1 MIVYDP
7 SEIFST
13 LWWMEGSVIPGILF
27 LAAISGMN
35 GIVAVYFKENYN
47 YYITSTT
54 HSLMASTLGF
64 FLILKNC
71 LAFFHFH
78 SAKRT
83 VHDLLDAMRTL
94 AIHVQAYGVA
104 RSEDEARDIVN
115 TYTNLSKHLV
125 VMFYSLTL
133 HLRKQNVLPPKSRL
147 PLYLYPWELS
157 KWNEA
162 TVRPL
167 ACLVMINNDI
177 SKLRNK
183 GIYSDQVACMMSK
196 EVKRM
201 TQIFGEMEKLKDSPT
216 IPFAYYQFCNWTT
229 LAYSLTVPAAIGTYD
244 TYYTA
249 TSLLSFF
256 VAALFIGLNFIGNL
270 LQNPFGLGPNDIP
283 LEQWGQSL
291 ENELYQHFPIFKFRF
306 GAFPLFVEDF
316 TAYPPEDR
324 RALYKDDSS
333 ITMFHKPSAWIVT
346 RNKIRAAMR
355 LGNRKLKKFREAK
368 PTREAIVAEI
378 MRDRRKQA
386 FDDMSLL
393 VQQFGEILS
402 CSVLTFNP
410 LRRCGA
416 KGQGGIKQKRNAEV
430 LEGCSR
436 RISFTPSRN
445 F

>member
-1 MIVYDP
+1 VKRLAK
-7 SEIFST
+7 SE
-13 LWWMEGSVIPGILF
+13 
-27 LAAISGMN
+27 
-35 GIVAVYFKENYN
+35 
-47 YYITSTT
+47 
-54 HSLMASTLGF
+54 
-64 FLILKNC
+64 
-71 LAFFHFH
+71 
-78 SAKRT
+78 KR
-83 VHDLLDAMRTL
+83 
-94 AIHVQAYGVA
+94 
-104 RSEDEARDIVN
+104 
-115 TYTNLSKHLV
+115 
-125 VMFYSLTL
+125 LTL
-133 HLRKQNVLPPKSRL
+133 VR
-147 PLYLYPWELS
+147 YLYPWELS